1 MKLETKRNVKRDIKT
16 KFIIK
21 QNNDL
26 FQSILFLFNLKP
38 FLENFEYEYIRK
50 NNLSNDDFE
59 KKQELWDN
67 WQNLFVEHLNKYPE
81 NQFTMNTPDVIY
93 NIYKYKDYAK
103 SKEKIIEVA
112 YALYNLLERS
122 TKTTKVNEWGLNIA
136 EYMIQTTEYDSKVRS
151 KLFNKLLKAK
161 STNFITL
168 NIHTLIKHWEYLN
181 TEEKKKIKK
190 LLISNRKDIKWIQA
204 VALTEEIIPIEIQK
218 TLLNETIVDIPIS
231 KAVDILK
238 EKDLLKY
245 CISIF
250 SAHRLE
256 LVRLDFQHKNKKFWD
271 QVIYEILKRN
281 TINATYKI
289 ALKETVNMLFLY
301 TKEEIPHLY
310 KLYDNNLIKSKEKRK
325 LIYESSLNPRID
337 KYSQENHDIMKTLY
351 QNSSKEEIE
360 CYNNYKRKYNQN
372 KIKKEKIISW
382 IE

>member
-1 MKLETKRNVKRDIKT
+1 MKIETKKKIKRNIKT
-16 KFIIK
+16 KIIFN
-21 QNNDL
+21 QNKDL

-50 NNLSNDDFE
+50 NNLSNDVFE
-59 KKQELWDN
+59 KKQEIWDN

-81 NQFTMNTPDVIY
+81 NLFTMNTPDVIY
-93 NIYKYKDYAK
+93 TIYKYMEYAK

-112 YALYNLLERS
+112 YSLFNLLERS

-136 EYMIQTTEYDSKVRS
+136 EYMMQTTEHDSKIRI

-161 STNFITL
+161 STSFITL
-168 NIHTLIKHWEYLN
+168 NIHTLIKYWEYLS
-181 TEEKKKIKK
+181 TEEIEKIKQ

-218 TLLNETIVDIPIS
+218 ILLNETIEDKPIS

-238 EKDLLKY
+238 EKDLLKH

-256 LVRLDFQHKNKKFWD
+256 LVHLDFQHKNKKFWD
-271 QVIYEILKRN
+271 KIIYEILKRN
-281 TINATYKI
+281 TINSTYKI

-301 TKEEIPHLY
+301 SKEEIPHLY
-310 KLYDNNLIKSKEKRK
+310 ELYENKLLKSKEKRK

-337 KYSQENHDIMKTLY
+337 EYSQENHDIMKTLY
-351 QNSSKEEIE
+351 QNSTKEEIE
-360 CYNNYKRKYNQN
+360 YFNNYKRKYKQN
-372 KIKKEKIISW
+372 KIKKKKL
-382 IE
+382 